1 LRLPIFITPPISSL
15 RDIFVLIFLTIF
27 IGIAAGLGAVLLE
40 QVFYSIYEILFV
52 HELWGTLDFIGHY
65 QLIIIPA
72 VGGLIVGAVVF
83 FLAHETKGRN
93 VPDVLTG
100 LVVDGEDLPPRA
112 LAIKS
117 IAAAI
122 CAGIGG
128 SVGLGGP
135 TAQLTAA
142 VSIVVGKWFK
152 LNKIELHLL
161 IMCGISAG
169 IAAAF
174 NAPLM
179 GTFFVLEVI
188 LGGFKAN
195 DFIIKVVLNHFKTAY
210 FILIFVAALIAD
222 RVSQYFREGLLFVP
236 EHYLMNYW
244 ELLLYVLLGIVT
256 AIGTISF
263 NNLMASMKKFW
274 DNLPTSEHIKPV
286 IGLSLLGMIGFFSF
300 NMYGFPHFFGL
311 GNLTIMDAFNGSLA
325 LVIIFALI
333 FLKMLATS
341 ITIGSGCSG
350 GTITPSFF
358 IGAMIGGTFGL
369 LVNSIFPSTAPSG
382 AYAMVGMAAFFGGV
396 FNAPFTAIMVGIE
409 VVGNNEIIWPIILTV
424 LVSHTMTRIIKSPK
438 LPGLL

>member
-1 LRLPIFITPPISSL
+1 MRLPVFIISSISS
-15 RDIFVLIFLTIF
+15 DIYALTFLTAI

-40 QVFYSIYEILFV
+40 QIFYSMHEILFI
-52 HELWGTLDFIGHY
+52 HKLWGKLDFIGNY

-72 VGGLIVGAVVF
+72 IGGLVVGAVVF
-83 FLAHETKGRN
+83 FLAHETKGRT

-142 VSIVVGKWFK
+142 MSIMVGKWFK
-152 LNKIELHLL
+152 LNKDKLHLL
-161 IMCGISAG
+161 IMCGISGG

-195 DFIIKVVLNHFKTAY
+195 DFIIKIILSHFKSFY

-222 RVSQYFREGLLFVP
+222 KVSQSFREGLLFVP
-236 EHYLMNYW
+236 EHYLVSYW
-244 ELLLYVLLGIVT
+244 ELLLYILLGIIT
-256 AIGTISF
+256 AIGTIGF

-274 DNLPTSEHIKPV
+274 DNIPISEHIKPV
-286 IGLSLLGMIGFFSF
+286 IGLSLIGMIGFFSF

-311 GNLTIMDAFNGSLA
+311 GNLTITDAFNGSLA

-358 IGAMIGGTFGL
+358 IGAMVGGTFGL
-369 LVNSIFPSTAPSG
+369 LVNSIFPATAPSG
-382 AYAMVGMAAFFGGV
+382 TYAMVGMAAFFGGV

-409 VVGNNEIIWPIILTV
+409 IIGNNEIIWPIILTV
-424 LVSHTMTRIIKSPK
+424 LVSHIVTRIIKSPK

>member
-1 LRLPIFITPPISSL
+1 M
-15 RDIFVLIFLTIF
+15 RDISVLTFLTVLI
-27 IGIAAGLGAVLLE
+27 GISTGLGAVLLE
-40 QVFYSIYEILFV
+40 QIFYSLYEILFI
-52 HELWGTLDFIGHY
+52 HKLWGILDNIGHY
-65 QLIIIPA
+65 QLILIPA
-72 VGGLIVGAVVF
+72 VGGLVVGIIVF
-83 FLAHETKGRN
+83 FLASETKGRT

-135 TAQLTAA
+135 TAQFGAA
-142 VSIVVGKWFK
+142 ISITVGKWFK
-152 LNKIELHLL
+152 LHKDKLHLL
-161 IMCGISAG
+161 IMCGISGG

-179 GTFFVLEVI
+179 GTFFVLEII
-188 LGGFKAN
+188 LGGFKAT
-195 DFIIKVVLNHFKTAY
+195 DFIVKVILDHFKTAY
-210 FILIFVAALIAD
+210 FVLIFIAALVAD
-222 RVSQYFREGLLFVP
+222 YTSQYFREGLLFVP
-236 EHYLMNYW
+236 EHYLMSYW
-244 ELLLYVLLGIVT
+244 ESLLYIILGIII

-263 NNLMASMKKFW
+263 NYLMVNMKKFW
-274 DNLPTSEHIKPV
+274 DHLPISEHIKPV
-286 IGLSLLGMIGFFSF
+286 IGLSLIGVIGFFSF

-311 GNLTIMDAFNGSLA
+311 GNLTIMDAFHGSLA
-325 LVIIFALI
+325 LVVIFALI

-358 IGAMIGGTFGL
+358 IGAMLGGTFGL
-369 LVNSIFPSTAPSG
+369 LVNSIFPATAPSG

-409 VVGNNEIIWPIILTV
+409 VIGNNE
-424 LVSHTMTRIIKSPK
+424 
-438 LPGLL
+438 

>member
-1 LRLPIFITPPISSL
+1 MRLPTPIRFSIRSL
-15 RDIFVLIFLTIF
+15 RNISVLTFLTVV
-27 IGIAAGLGAVLLE
+27 IGISTGLGAVLLE
-40 QVFYSIYEILFV
+40 QIFYSLNEILFI
-52 HELWGTLDFIGHY
+52 HKLWGTLNSITPY
-65 QLIIIPA
+65 QLILIPA
-72 VGGLIVGAVVF
+72 IGGLVVGAIVF
-83 FLAHETKGRN
+83 FLANETKGRT

-135 TAQLTAA
+135 TAQIGAA
-142 VSIVVGKWFK
+142 VSITIGKWLR
-152 LNKIELHLL
+152 LNKDKLHLL
-161 IMCGISAG
+161 IMCGISGG

-179 GTFFVLEVI
+179 GTFFVLEII
-188 LGGFKAN
+188 LGGFKAT
-195 DFIIKVVLNHFKTAY
+195 DFIVKVILNHFKTAY
-210 FILIFVAALIAD
+210 FILIFIAAVVGD
-222 RVSQYFREGLLFVP
+222 YVSQSFRDSLLFVP
-236 EHYLMNYW
+236 EHYLMSYW
-244 ELLLYVLLGIVT
+244 ESLLYILLGVVI
-256 AIGTISF
+256 AFGTITF
-263 NNLMASMKKFW
+263 NHLMVNMKKFW
-274 DNLPTSEHIKPV
+274 DNLPISEHIKPV
-286 IGLSLLGMIGFFSF
+286 IGLSLLGIIGFFSF
-300 NMYGFPHFFGL
+300 DMYGFPHFFGL

-358 IGAMIGGTFGL
+358 IGAMLGGTFGL
-369 LVNSIFPSTAPSG
+369 LVNSIFPATAPSG

-409 VVGNNEIIWPIILTV
+409 IIGHNDIVWPILLTV
-424 LVSHTMTRIIKSPK
+424 LVSHTVTTYLKSPK